1 MAKENAVIMLY
12 ATATQDAAAAI
23 DVPDDGLI
31 LRCTMFIDGI
41 LNVTDEG
48 IIASL
53 EFGSVNTRTT
63 NDTRSLIALVAGRQ
77 TGTVAA
83 GVGDEAF
90 SQGFDYGEGITVF
103 GGERLYLH
111 TGVLGGGVLT
121 NARALIVFNFGTFK
135 TRRR

>member
-23 DVPDDGLI
+23 DVPDDGL
-31 LRCTMFIDGI
+31 LLSAHLFVDGV
-41 LNVTDEG
+41 LNAADEG

-77 TGTVAA
+77 SFATAVGAA
-83 GVGDEAF
+83 EEAYDSYEQF
-90 SQGFDYGEGITVF
+90 GEGITVF

-121 NARALIVFNFGTFK
+121 NARAIVVFNFASFK